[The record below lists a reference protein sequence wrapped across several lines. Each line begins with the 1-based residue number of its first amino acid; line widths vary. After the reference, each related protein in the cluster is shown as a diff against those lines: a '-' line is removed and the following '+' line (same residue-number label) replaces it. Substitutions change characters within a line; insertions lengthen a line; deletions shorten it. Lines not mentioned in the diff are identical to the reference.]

1 MKRLIMVVCCLLL
14 VLPSFV
20 SAKTVYDINLPETA
34 TVGTETLQLNGYG
47 LRKKFF
53 FKIYLGSLYTAKK
66 VTSTDQVLTLKSA
79 KLIRMDF
86 IYSKVEREKITEAF
100 AEGFEKNSP
109 QLKGNPVLQQF
120 LDLFDA
126 DFVAGDRVD
135 LMFSVDGVVSAHHN
149 GRNLGEIKSSELA
162 KAVLLIYLG
171 DDPADDDLKDGMLGD
186 I

>member
-1 MKRLIMVVCCLLL
+1 MRHVILFACCLFLL
-14 VLPSFV
+14 LPDLAT
-20 SAKTVYDINLPETA
+20 AKTVYDIDLPETA
-34 TVGTETLQLNGYG
+34 TVSGETLQLNGYG

-53 FKIYLGSLYTAKK
+53 FKIYLGSLYTANQA
-66 VTSTDQVLTLKSA
+66 TTTEQVLNLPGA

-86 IYSKVEREKITEAF
+86 IYSKVDREKITEAF

-109 QLKGNPVLQQF
+109 QLKGNPALQQF

-135 LMFSVDGVVSAHHN
+135 LTISADGRVAATHN
-149 GRNLGEIKSSELA
+149 KRELGQINSPELA

-171 DDPADDDLKDGMLGD
+171 ADPADDDLKAGMLGD

>member
-1 MKRLIMVVCCLLL
+1 MQRLLLL
-14 VLPSFV
+14 VSCLLIFSPSLV
-20 SAKTVYDINLPETA
+20 SAKTVYDIDLPEMA
-34 TVGTETLQLNGYG
+34 TVGSETLQLNGYG

-53 FKIYLGSLYTAKK
+53 FKIYLGSLYTAEKA
-66 VTSTDQVLTLKSA
+66 TTTEQVLSMPGA
-79 KLIRMDF
+79 KMIRMDF
-86 IYSKVEREKITEAF
+86 IYSKVDREKITEAF

-135 LMFSVDGVVSAHHN
+135 LIFPADGTVSAIHN
-149 GRNLGEIKSSELA
+149 KRYLGQIDSDALA

-171 DDPADDDLKDGMLGD
+171 RDPADDDLKAGMLGD
-186 I
+186 F

>member
-1 MKRLIMVVCCLLL
+1 MKRLFLLVCCLLL
-14 VLPSFV
+14 VLPGFV
-20 SAKTVYDINLPETA
+20 SAKTVYDINLPETV
-34 TVGTETLQLNGYG
+34 TVGSETLQLNGYG

-53 FKIYLGSLYTAKK
+53 FKIYLGSLYTANKA
-66 VTSTDQVLTLKSA
+66 TTTDRVLNMPGA

-86 IYSKVEREKITEAF
+86 IYSKVDREKITEAF

-109 QLKGNPVLQQF
+109 QLKGDPVLQQF

-135 LMFSVDGVVSAHHN
+135 LIIADDGTVAATHN
-149 GRNLGEIKSSELA
+149 TRDLGKIASPELA

-171 DDPADDDLKDGMLGD
+171 DDPADDGLKAGMLGD
-186 I
+186 L